1 MILKHNITR
10 MDIVGLSSTGIQRV
24 DVKDRLPSESLGDR
38 AALDRD
44 VKPETE
50 KCMERPPSTDPSR
63 WQEGITSV
71 PRTIR
76 LRQHLQL
83 PPFRSLGLA
92 SPYANFLLTP
102 PDEAEIINW
111 NASCRDPLQIP
122 TSTSVQRPTSVASE
136 GTTPETPHV
145 HEFIPDNVTNSPT
158 PDGTMA
164 EGGSGH
170 DNSSS
175 DSDSS
180 RSTWIE
186 EAVKIASKPGS

>member
-1 MILKHNITR
+1 

-24 DVKDRLPSESLGDR
+24 HLKDPSLSDSLDDST
-38 AALDRD
+38 APDRD
-44 VKPETE
+44 VKGGTE

-76 LRQHLQL
+76 GRQHLQL
-83 PPFRSLGLA
+83 PPFKSLGLVL
-92 SPYANFLLTP
+92 PYTNFLLTP
-102 PDEAEIINW
+102 PDEAEIIRW

-122 TSTSVQRPTSVASE
+122 TSTSIQRPTSVASE

-145 HEFIPDNVTNSPT
+145 HEFIPGNVTISPT
-158 PDGTMA
+158 PQGTMA
-164 EGGSGH
+164 EGGSSHG
-170 DNSSS
+170 NSS
-175 DSDSS
+175 DSDNS

-186 EAVKIASKPGS
+186 EAVKIASKLGA